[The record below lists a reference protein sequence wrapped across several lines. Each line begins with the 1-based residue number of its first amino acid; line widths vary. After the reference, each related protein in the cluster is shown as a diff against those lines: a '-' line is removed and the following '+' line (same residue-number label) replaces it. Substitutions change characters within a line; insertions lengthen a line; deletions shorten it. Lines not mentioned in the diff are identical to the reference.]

1 MHLEAY
7 SNSVI
12 SNFCINSEVL
22 SRIKF
27 GYFIIA
33 CKYFVVLHAFTLILS
48 YHLVIFK
55 KVTIRPL
62 ECTHFLVAY
71 SPITI
76 DVLSIDQ
83 SLARSTFACFG
94 RSLEFHW
101 PKDNT
106 SIEIGAVRI
115 GKRKIFALWCANR
128 LVLFLIHRC

>member
-7 SNSVI
+7 SNSTI
-12 SNFCINSEVL
+12 SNFYINSEVL

-27 GYFIIA
+27 GYLIIA

-55 KVTIRPL
+55 KVTIRTLERANFSFANSPL
-62 ECTHFLVAY
+62 A
-71 SPITI
+71 I
-76 DVLSIDQ
+76 DVLCIDQ

-101 PKDNT
+101 SIDNT

-115 GKRKIFALWCANR
+115 GKRKFSHSGVRIGSFY
-128 LVLFLIHRC
+128 F